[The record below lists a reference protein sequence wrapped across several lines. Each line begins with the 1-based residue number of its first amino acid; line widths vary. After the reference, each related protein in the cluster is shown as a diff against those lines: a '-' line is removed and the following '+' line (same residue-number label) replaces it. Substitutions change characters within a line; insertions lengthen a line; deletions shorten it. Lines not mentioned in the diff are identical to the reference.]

1 MRADAQRN
9 RDKIVEAAREAFR
22 CGGYDV
28 PLDQIAKAAEV
39 GPGTLYRHFPTRDD
53 LVDAVMAPWVAGV
66 EAAADRALEATGT
79 PRERLLAWFDEYVRL
94 IAVHKGGPAK
104 FTVALGDEG
113 SPIKHK
119 CGVLL
124 AAHERVLAPLREEGA
139 LRADVTAI
147 EVGRLV
153 GGVAMVAD
161 SGQLDTTATGPML
174 GVVADGFLT
183 LEHHPA
189 SSA

>member
-9 RDKIVEAAREAFR
+9 RDKIVDAAREAFR

-28 PLDQIAKAAEV
+28 PLDQIAKAAGV

-53 LVDAVMAPWVAGV
+53 LLDAVMAPWVANV
-66 EAAADRALEATGT
+66 EAAADRALAATGT
-79 PRERLLAWFDEYVRL
+79 PRERLLAWFDEYVHL
-94 IAVHKGGPAK
+94 ICVHKGGPAK
-104 FTVALGDEG
+104 FTTALGDEG

-124 AAHERVLAPLREEGA
+124 GAHERVLEPLLAEGA
-139 LRADVTAI
+139 LRDGVTAI

-153 GGVAMVAD
+153 GGVAMVSD
-161 SGQLDTTATGPML
+161 SGGLDEAAVAPML
-174 GVVADGFLT
+174 AVVADGL
-183 LEHHPA
+183 LAPA
-189 SSA
+189 PAASAS